1 MDITATLVTP
11 EGAQVGSWPCGGFG
25 AVVIDDSS
33 RRTMSLTVMM
43 MTMTLIHC
51 LFAIVSEIMTMI
63 IRIRLN
69 VVIVMMVMMMVT
81 MLMIMIMLMLLM
93 RIMTL
98 AMVLILTIEGGGIQ
112 TQCYILGCLSL
123 LIVRHLRNPAQE
135 RNASGN

>member
-51 LFAIVSEIMTMI
+51 LFAIVSEFMTMI

-69 VVIVMMVMMMVT
+69 VVMMVMMMVT
-81 MLMIMIMLMLLM
+81 MLMISYDHDYAHAVDEDNDLGYGVDLDHRRRRDTNSMLH
-93 RIMTL
+93 
-98 AMVLILTIEGGGIQ
+98 
-112 TQCYILGCLSL
+112 LGLSKS
-123 LIVRHLRNPAQE
+123 PDCK
-135 RNASGN
+135 ASPEFRSGEKHKW